1 MLTTEFN
8 GKQYV
13 FEDDRLTVNGIPLL
27 YSEMSNIAHL
37 GGEQPAFVF
46 DYRGRRFKLPY
57 DPAELRSILP
67 YFLRAREIGAAP
79 APAPVEVPDPAPY
92 VQEEV
97 PVPAPDPY
105 VQEEVPAPAPD
116 PYVQE
121 EVPVPTP
128 DPYVQ
133 EVVPAPA
140 PDPYVPEEVPAPD
153 PYVQEEVPAPAPGP
167 YVPEEVPAPAP
178 DPGPYVPEEVPDPDP
193 YVQEEVPAP
202 DPDPYVPEEVPAPAL
217 FDQEEPPKKK
227 LPVGKIIIGAL
238 ILVALVVLAIF
249 IFGGKSENGAP
260 DDMSD
265 ADFTMEQDADE
276 AIYDIDDT
284 EDTEAPAPTGDA
296 VEATD
301 GFTVTDSD
309 GSMDVKLKKVYTDDE
324 ALQKLQDMGE
334 DQSNFSDA
342 SEPGYRLVVY
352 EYDVQVKDGAMIGDT
367 ITGEM
372 YMSDK
377 KTEFDDWWP
386 CDLLNNVDKDLSSGE
401 INIPAGETSSVY
413 IAYAMPKD
421 LKDYYENVLV
431 DENDTEIWVHYVLD

>member
-37 GGEQPAFVF
+37 GGAQPAFVF

-57 DPAELRSILP
+57 APAELRSILP

-79 APAPVEVPDPAPY
+79 APAPAPVEVPDPAPY

-97 PVPAPDPY
+97 PAPDPY
-105 VQEEVPAPAPD
+105 VQAEVPAPAPD
-116 PYVQE
+116 PYVQ
-121 EVPVPTP
+121 
-128 DPYVQ
+128 
-133 EVVPAPA
+133 
-140 PDPYVPEEVPAPD
+140 
-153 PYVQEEVPAPAPGP
+153 
-167 YVPEEVPAPAP
+167 
-178 DPGPYVPEEVPDPDP
+178 
-193 YVQEEVPAP
+193 
-202 DPDPYVPEEVPAPAL
+202 EEVPAPAL

-238 ILVALVVLAIF
+238 ILAALVVLAIF

-309 GSMDVKLKKVYTDDE
+309 GSMDVKLKKVYTDDA

-334 DQSNFSDA
+334 DPNNFSDA
-342 SEPGYRLVVY
+342 SETGYHLVLY

-386 CDLLNNVDKDLSSGE
+386 CDLLNNTDKDLSSGE

-431 DENDTEIWVHYVLD
+431 DENDTEIWVHYVLE

>member
-105 VQEEVPAPAPD
+105 VQEEVPVPDPAPYVQEEIPAPVPDPAPYVQEEIPAPAPD

-121 EVPVPTP
+121 EVPI
-128 DPYVQ
+128 
-133 EVVPAPA
+133 
-140 PDPYVPEEVPAPD
+140 
-153 PYVQEEVPAPAPGP
+153 
-167 YVPEEVPAPAP
+167 
-178 DPGPYVPEEVPDPDP
+178 PDPDP
-193 YVQEEVPAP
+193 YVQEEVPVP

-238 ILVALVVLAIF
+238 ILAALVVLAIF
-249 IFGGKSENGAP
+249 LFGGKSENGAP

>member
-37 GGEQPAFVF
+37 GGAQPAFVF

-57 DPAELRSILP
+57 APAELRSILP
-67 YFLRAREIGAAP
+67 YFLRAREIGTAP
-79 APAPVEVPDPAPY
+79 A
-92 VQEEV
+92 
-97 PVPAPDPY
+97 
-105 VQEEVPAPAPD
+105 
-116 PYVQE
+116 
-121 EVPVPTP
+121 
-128 DPYVQ
+128 
-133 EVVPAPA
+133 
-140 PDPYVPEEVPAPD
+140 
-153 PYVQEEVPAPAPGP
+153 
-167 YVPEEVPAPAP
+167 
-178 DPGPYVPEEVPDPDP
+178 PDPDP

-202 DPDPYVPEEVPAPAL
+202 DPDPYVQEEVPAPVPDPYVQEEVPVPDPDPYVQEEVPAPAL

-238 ILVALVVLAIF
+238 ILAALVVLAIF

-309 GSMDVKLKKVYTDDE
+309 GSMDVKLKKVYTDDA

-334 DQSNFSDA
+334 DPNNFSDA
-342 SEPGYRLVVY
+342 SETGYHLVLY

-386 CDLLNNVDKDLSSGE
+386 CDLLNNTDKDLSSGE

-431 DENDTEIWVHYVLD
+431 DENDTEIWVHYVLE

>member
-79 APAPVEVPDPAPY
+79 APAPAPVEVPDPAPYVQEEVPVPDPAPYVQEEVPAPDPAPY

-105 VQEEVPAPAPD
+105 VQA
-116 PYVQE
+116 
-121 EVPVPTP
+121 EVPV
-128 DPYVQ
+128 Q
-133 EVVPAPA
+133 A
-140 PDPYVPEEVPAPD
+140 PDPYVPEEVP
-153 PYVQEEVPAPAPGP
+153 VS
-167 YVPEEVPAPAP
+167 
-178 DPGPYVPEEVPDPDP
+178 
-193 YVQEEVPAP
+193 

-238 ILVALVVLAIF
+238 ILAALVVLAIF
-249 IFGGKSENGAP
+249 LFGGKSENGAP

>member
-105 VQEEVPAPAPD
+105 VQEEVPVPDPAPYVQEEIPAPAPD

-121 EVPVPTP
+121 EVPI
-128 DPYVQ
+128 
-133 EVVPAPA
+133 
-140 PDPYVPEEVPAPD
+140 
-153 PYVQEEVPAPAPGP
+153 
-167 YVPEEVPAPAP
+167 
-178 DPGPYVPEEVPDPDP
+178 PDPDP
-193 YVQEEVPAP
+193 YVQEEVPVP

-238 ILVALVVLAIF
+238 ILAALVVLAIF
-249 IFGGKSENGAP
+249 LFGGKSENGAP